1 MDSTQ
6 TTQKNKFLDTP
17 PQVQP
22 AVTSLCQQFIQSM
35 LVKSGDESVDDIEE
49 DAESSDVESVMEVD
63 QDSDSED
70 EKVPVNETSTK
81 TRKSEPENLKTKSEI
96 QKDKS
101 QTCKQ
106 TDSDRRY
113 CSNY

>member
-1 MDSTQ
+1 M
-6 TTQKNKFLDTP
+6 
-17 PQVQP
+17 
-22 AVTSLCQQFIQSM
+22 TSF
-35 LVKSGDESVDDIEE
+35 SVDDIEE
-49 DAESSDVESVMEVD
+49 DAESSDVESLMEVD
-63 QDSDSED
+63 QDTDSED

-106 TDSDRRY
+106 TDSKSQTVTEDIVLTINDMDWYRKKIH
-113 CSNY
+113 